1 MIRIVD
7 FFTRQLGTG
16 GNVIVAVIFF
26 LLAAGGVVIAMRG
39 RGAMVW
45 LVGVCGFLFG
55 VTAGAMVGLLCFNSL
70 ILMVV
75 FAAVGGVL
83 LLYTV
88 KNAKSVGYFIGIG
101 SLSWLLALIIT
112 SEFYMSNAKVTENTL
127 LFIDFLI
134 GLFMGILAACRSKYI
149 VSVVTALAGGMITS
163 ISTLVILGYYFSD
176 IKTWVLAGMV
186 ALAGLAVQI
195 HTYDLRHKTAKP
207 TKKTNKRK

>member
-1 MIRIVD
+1 MTRVVD
-7 FFTRQLGTG
+7 FFTQQFGAG
-16 GNVIVAVIFF
+16 GNVIAAVLFF

-45 LVGVCGFLFG
+45 IVGVCGFLFG
-55 VTAGAMVGLLCFNSL
+55 ITVGAMVGLLCFNSL

-101 SLSWLLALIIT
+101 SLSWFLALIIT

-127 LFIDFLI
+127 LFVDFLI
-134 GLFMGILAACRSKYI
+134 GLFMGILAACRSKHI

-163 ISTLVILGYYFSD
+163 ISTLVILGYYFAD
-176 IKTWVLAGMV
+176 IKTWVLAGAV

-195 HTYDLRHKTAKP
+195 HTYDLKP
-207 TKKTNKRK
+207 KASKQKRKTNKRK